1 MNTLPENTVNKLV
14 VQSCSS
20 LVMSIDEG
28 TDVTVN
34 LTQTDLFGQEINN
47 KQESDRTEQ
56 TTYHMIFINR

>member
-14 VQSCSS
+14 VQICST

-47 KQESDRTEQ
+47 KQESDRTD
-56 TTYHMIFINR
+56 